1 MEVADFYARS
11 WVSRDRAAV
20 RRLIAPD
27 AGIEWNLG
35 VPVDDEELVQTL
47 HRIASFADSVTVV
60 SAVHAG
66 DRTVLIYDCAAPF
79 GTVRIAEFLTVADG
93 RITEVRQA
101 WDLVALARYFAGL
114 AETD

>member
-11 WVSRDRAAV
+11 WISRDRAAV
-20 RRLIAPD
+20 RRVIAPD
-27 AGIEWNLG
+27 AEIAWNLG
-35 VPVDDEELVQTL
+35 VPVDDEELVQTQ

-66 DRTVLIYDCAAPF
+66 DRTALIYDCAAPF
-79 GTVRIAEFLTVADG
+79 GTVRLAEFLAVTDG
-93 RITEVRQA
+93 RISDIRQA

-114 AETD
+114 AAGE